1 MATMTESNGGRLQEV
16 LTQHTS
22 SESSLALQ
30 RAIQETERLRAENE
44 EMRQLADVKIGSH
57 GFDGANMAAL
67 WRIAGIFSKANI
79 LPKHFNGSRENCFI
93 ILGLAQRLRVDPFA
107 LMQKAYMVHGKIGLE
122 AQAVIAI
129 ANRSGRLRGS
139 IKFEL
144 TGQGDSRQCRAYAT
158 LDDGSVVEEVMS
170 VQIAKSMGWWS
181 KPDSMWPKMT
191 DLMLRYRSASWL
203 CRVYLPDIMLGID
216 FSDEL
221 RDRGLE
227 ESDGST
233 AVAAVDAV
241 KRVAAKPKP
250 TPAPEADA
258 GAVRQESSSL
268 AESKQEDQAAVSG
281 AALLAEIN
289 DLLIEYLDGDRAG
302 ISAAVRAVY
311 SCQLTQLDRKSSAEL
326 SAKLP
331 ALREYLESLPDA
343 DETKGG

>member
-1 MATMTESNGGRLQEV
+1 MAAMTETTNGGRLPEV
-16 LTQHTS
+16 LTQAGDNS
-22 SESSLALQ
+22 SVALQ

-44 EMRQLADVKIGSH
+44 EMRQLADVKIGQN

-67 WRIAGIFSKANI
+67 WRIAGIFSKSNI

-93 ILGLAQRLRVDPFA
+93 ILGLAQRLLVDPFA

-129 ANRSGRLRGS
+129 ANRSGRLKGS

-170 VQIAKSMGWWS
+170 VQIAKSMGWWNKS
-181 KPDSMWPKMT
+181 DSLWPKMT

-203 CRVYLPDIMLGID
+203 CRVYLPDIMLGIE

-221 RDRGLE
+221 RDRGPEDL
-227 ESDGST
+227 DAST

-241 KRVAAKPKP
+241 KRVAAKPEP
-250 TPAPEADA
+250 TPAPAPRAETKTEQAEPAKAAADDNT
-258 GAVRQESSSL
+258 AV
-268 AESKQEDQAAVSG
+268 
-281 AALLAEIN
+281 LAEIRN
-289 DLLIEYLDGDRAG
+289 FLDEYLGGDRAG
-302 ISAAVRAVY
+302 IAKTVKDVFG
-311 SCQLTQLDRKSSAEL
+311 CQLTQLERKSSAEL
-326 SAKLP
+326 EERLP
-331 ALREYLESLPDA
+331 ALKAYLEALPAA
-343 DETKGG
+343 D

>member
-1 MATMTESNGGRLQEV
+1 MAVASAVENGGRVQEA
-16 LTQHTS
+16 LTHAGEVTS
-22 SESSLALQ
+22 VALQ

-44 EMRQLADVKIGSH
+44 EMRQLADVKIGQN

-129 ANRSGRLRGS
+129 ANRSGRLKGS
-139 IKFEL
+139 IRFEL

-181 KPDSMWPKMT
+181 KADSLWPKMT

-203 CRVYLPDIMLGID
+203 CRVYLPDIMLGIE

-221 RDRGLE
+221 RDRGPE
-227 ESDGST
+227 IASESVMSR
-233 AVAAVDAV
+233 A
-241 KRVAAKPKP
+241 
-250 TPAPEADA
+250 ADA
-258 GAVRQESSSL
+258 IKEIAPKVASPVTSASPP
-268 AESKQEDQAAVSG
+268 ATAAANPEPKEQREPASG
-281 AALLAEIN
+281 DAKAYLAEIN
-289 DLLIEYLDGDRAG
+289 DLLLEYLGNDQKGV
-302 ISAAVRAVY
+302 AAAIQSVFGCRVSQLERKPAV
-311 SCQLTQLDRKSSAEL
+311 EL
-326 SAKLP
+326 SDKLP
-331 ALREYLESLPDA
+331 ALKDYLDALPDA